1 MKHDARGEGRGGGAI
16 AASHFPTRRDTIS
29 ERNSLFERGTAI
41 TTNREYRPPIA
52 TNPLFLPLFPPFF
65 TIFYREVPLEI
76 PSIRILLVFVRLDIR
91 FPRFRLLLFPYTRR
105 IIVEILDRDLAF
117 RNPPPSIASRKR
129 VEKLSIEG
137 CSKIRRH
144 EERIRE
150 ETRARPIEDHRP
162 FIKYPQLIRLRAIRE
177 RDAGGL

>member
-1 MKHDARGEGRGGGAI
+1 MLPLSFSNAARYHFRTELFIRTRNGDHDKSR
-16 AASHFPTRRDTIS
+16 IS
-29 ERNSLFERGTAI
+29 STHRHES
-41 TTNREYRPPIA
+41 
-52 TNPLFLPLFPPFF
+52 PLFSPSFQRSF
-65 TIFYREVPLEI
+65 TIFCREVPLEV

-91 FPRFRLLLFPYTRR
+91 FRRFRLLLFPYTSR